1 MRVLSVSS
9 RAADPVRAGVDLGR
23 ALASVNPEVVFL
35 FSAIHYAQSDELIHT
50 LVDTIGNPDLIVI
63 GNTGDGYYDAT
74 GAYDN
79 GVVAMGLNSGGRV
92 HWLLEQESGVQADPA
107 GTTRR
112 LLDRV
117 LAASAPQKPAWC
129 FFVSDFK
136 TDAAEIESALSGAD
150 FPVVGGLAADDNR
163 MHDCVLYCRDG
174 IRRDAAF
181 MLAAIGPIQFEI
193 VIGNNLTPVG
203 RCGVVDAAEGSN
215 VYRIGGQSAMDF
227 IEQETGKPVLQS
239 DRGITSLTII
249 DSDEP
254 EIKRL
259 RSIVPDFSRAE
270 RSLGLYGGI
279 EAGRTVQVCLAS
291 AADLLA
297 EVHTIAERIGST
309 TSQPV
314 AALIVSCAARKS
326 VLGQE
331 VQREAQALSEHVGA
345 GLAIAGFPSFGEIG
359 PLKHDG
365 RYTRNLFHNMT
376 YVVLVLSA

>member
-1 MRVLSVSS
+1 MRVISVSS

-23 ALASVNPEVVFL
+23 ALAPIEPEVVFL
-35 FSAIHYAQSDELIHT
+35 FSAIHYAESDDLIQAI
-50 LVDTIGNPDLIVI
+50 VDTIGQPDLIVI
-63 GNTGDGYYDAT
+63 GNTGDGYFDAS

-79 GVVAMGLNSGGRV
+79 GVVAMGLSSEGQV
-92 HWLLEQESGVQADPA
+92 QWLLEQESGVQADPA

-117 LAASAPQKPAWC
+117 QSASAPHKPAWC

-150 FPVVGGLAADDNR
+150 FPVIGGLAADDNR

-181 MLAAIGPIQFEI
+181 MLAALGPMRFEI
-193 VIGNNLTPVG
+193 AIGNSLTPVG
-203 RCGVVDAAEGSN
+203 QCGVVEAAEGSN
-215 VYRIGGQSAMDF
+215 VFRIGGQSAMDF

-279 EAGRTVQVCLAS
+279 EAGRTVQVCLARAS
-291 AADLLA
+291 DLIA

-309 TSQPV
+309 TSQPI

-326 VLGQE
+326 VLGHE
-331 VQREAQALSEHVGA
+331 VQREAQALSERLGEGV
-345 GLAIAGFPSFGEIG
+345 AIAGFPSFGEIG
-359 PLKHDG
+359 PLKIDG

-376 YVVLVLSA
+376 YVVLLLSA

>member
-1 MRVLSVSS
+1 M
-9 RAADPVRAGVDLGR
+9 RAGVELGR
-23 ALASVNPEVVFL
+23 TLGDVAPEVVLL
-35 FSAIHYAQSDELIHT
+35 FSAIQYAQSDELIHA
-50 LVDTIGNPDLIVI
+50 LVDSIGNPDLIVI
-63 GNTGDGYYDAT
+63 GCTGDGYYDAS
-74 GAYDN
+74 GAFDT
-79 GVVAMGLNSGGRV
+79 GVVAMGLNGEGRV
-92 HWLLEQESGVQADPA
+92 HWQFASEVGIQSDPA

-112 LLDRV
+112 LLNRIMEGT
-117 LAASAPQKPAWC
+117 SPQKPAWC

-136 TDAAEIESALSGAD
+136 TNAAEIETALSAAD

-163 MHDCVLYCRDG
+163 MHDCALYCREG
-174 IRRDAAF
+174 VVRDAAF
-181 MLAAIGPIQFEI
+181 MLAAVGSIRFEI

-203 RCGVVDAAEGSN
+203 KSGVIEAAEGSN

-227 IEQETGKPVLQS
+227 VEQETGKPVLQS

-291 AADLLA
+291 GADLIA
-297 EVHTIAERIGST
+297 EVKTIAEDIGT
-309 TSQPV
+309 RTSHPI

-326 VLGQE
+326 VLGKD
-331 VQREAQALSEHVGA
+331 VQTEAQALSSRLGSDI
-345 GLAIAGFPSFGEIG
+345 AIAGFPSFGEIG
-359 PLKHDG
+359 PLKRNG

-376 YVVLVLSA
+376 YIVLVLSD